1 MKKILFVTIFITL
14 SSHATV
20 SCNDIKVSD
29 QVFLCSKQSLA
40 QSDESLND
48 TYKKLLSKI
57 NTEYSSHE
65 QLKTEYI
72 NKIKSSQRAWINFRD
87 KNCETLS
94 FQIEPGT
101 QAYDTS
107 INDCKN
113 KMTQERI
120 QDLVS
125 IQNQ

>member
-1 MKKILFVTIFITL
+1 MN
-14 SSHATV
+14 A
-20 SCNDIKVSD
+20 
-29 QVFLCSKQSLA
+29 
-40 QSDESLND
+40 
-48 TYKKLLSKI
+48 
-57 NTEYSSHE
+57 EYSSHE

-87 KNCETLS
+87 KNCEAQS

-107 INDCKN
+107 INHCQN

-120 QDLVS
+120 KDLVS